1 VITDPYFYA
10 VAIPAVILF
19 GLSKSGL
26 AAALS
31 IPCVPLIALA
41 VSPLDAAAIL
51 LPIIIAM
58 DATAVWR
65 FRGSFDR
72 RTLWITIPTGILGI
86 GIGWLLAAYITEAH
100 VRLIIGLIAVWFA
113 LNYWFGGGQSA
124 EAKPHNPIKGRFWS
138 TVSGFTSFLSHSGGV
153 PFQMYTLPMKFEP
166 MLLVG
171 TGVIFFAVINAVKLV
186 PYFAL
191 GFLSTQNLMTS
202 LVLSPLAPLSILAG
216 AWLVSRIPTKPFYQ
230 LTYLCVLIVGL
241 KMLWDGGSGLIG
253 G

>member
-1 VITDPYFYA
+1 
-10 VAIPAVILF
+10 VAGRA
-19 GLSKSGL
+19 
-26 AAALS
+26 
-31 IPCVPLIALA
+31 
-41 VSPLDAAAIL
+41 
-51 LPIIIAM
+51 
-58 DATAVWR
+58 
-65 FRGSFDR
+65 
-72 RTLWITIPTGILGI
+72 
-86 GIGWLLAAYITEAH
+86 
-100 VRLIIGLIAVWFA
+100 
-113 LNYWFGGGQSA
+113 A

-230 LTYLCVLIVGL
+230 LTYSLRADRRAQDAVG
-241 KMLWDGGSGLIG
+241 WGIG
-253 G
+253 IDRRMNLQGD

>member
-1 VITDPYFYA
+1 MIEDPFFYA

-26 AAALS
+26 GAALS

-41 VSPLDAAAIL
+41 VPPLDAAAIL

-72 RTLWITIPTGILGI
+72 TTLWITIPTGILGV

-100 VRLIIGLIAVWFA
+100 VRLIIGVIAVSFA
-113 LNYWFGGGQSA
+113 LSYWFGGGQSA
-124 EAKPHNPIKGRFWS
+124 EAQPHKPNKGRFWS
-138 TVSGFTSFLSHSGGV
+138 AISGFTSFVSHSGGV
-153 PFQMYTLPMKFEP
+153 PFQMYTLPMKFDP
-166 MLLVG
+166 LMLVG
-171 TGVIFFAVINAVKLV
+171 TSVMFFAVINAVKLV

-191 GFLSTQNLMTS
+191 GTLSAQNLTTS
-202 LVLSPLAPLSILAG
+202 LVLAPLAPVSILVG
-216 AWLVSRIPTKPFYQ
+216 AWLVSRIPKGPFYH
-230 LTYLCVLIVGL
+230 LTYACVLIVGL
-241 KMLWDGGSGLIG
+241 KMLWDGGTGLLG
-253 G
+253 